1 MARTIYLKKEEKL
14 AMLKIMV
21 DISNHYNER
30 LPDTFKTI
38 QETAILFNMPNGIVE
53 VDSISVSEAQN
64 IIDTFKHDS
73 HKRNFLKELL
83 GKMLQFSDFG
93 IFKKLEDEEYEVD
106 AEDIMNT
113 FKTEWNYVY
122 QLLGD
127 IILFGDKEDKD
138 LFTID
143 MISWRYIHQHF
154 EDWIVADKQ
163 GENNQ
168 EKKEHEISGATIW

>member
-1 MARTIYLKKEEKL
+1 MARTIDLKKEEKL

-106 AEDIMNT
+106 AEDIMNA

-143 MISWRYIHQHF
+143 MISWRYIYMHF
-154 EDWIVADKQ
+154 EDWTVVDKQ
-163 GENNQ
+163 DVNCQ
-168 EKKEHEISGATIW
+168 